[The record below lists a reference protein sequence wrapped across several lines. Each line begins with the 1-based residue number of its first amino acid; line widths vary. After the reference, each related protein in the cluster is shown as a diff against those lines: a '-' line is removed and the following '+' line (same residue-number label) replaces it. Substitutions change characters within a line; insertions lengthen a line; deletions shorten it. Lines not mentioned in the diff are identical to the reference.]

1 MRDELMRIF
10 ANWEKELE
18 KNEWYFSDCYEE
30 LTMNLAPFEAFSAI
44 PDVISVLLT
53 VKDSFLLNETI
64 DFLDTLYIIAD
75 TTEIHPMLQAECE
88 NIRLHIQRF
97 GDNHSHVAWKV
108 LKRMLR
114 ISEMP

>member
-1 MRDELMRIF
+1 MIKIF
-10 ANWEKELE
+10 ANWETKLE

-30 LTMNLAPFEAFSAI
+30 LTTNLSSFEAFSAI

-53 VKDSFLLNETI
+53 VKDPFLLNETI

-75 TTEIHPMLQAECE
+75 TTEIHPMLRGEWE
-88 NIRLHIQRF
+88 NIKSHIQRF
-97 GDNHSHVAWKV
+97 GDNHSYVAWKG
-108 LKRMLR
+108 LTHMLR